1 MVRGAGTQTSDSIDA
16 KLSKDESVLNAGA
29 TKALR
34 AMLKKTGMTI
44 DEFNELHAP
53 KDAETKVVDG
63 VLHAALG
70 ADLGA
75 QSRIDELT
83 GVAKKTTPSA
93 MQSAKAFEQMP
104 TTRAATAA
112 DVNFGNGIK
121 PTTTP
126 TIGTPSAT
134 LVNDTTIP
142 VAKTG
147 FLKGVANNLGGS
159 MSLGTGIASEYAPK
173 VFDAGVQQAMQ
184 SGGLSKDAPSRL
196 FGGNQP
202 NDNGITNTVD
212 IASLRTPE
220 TQSKID
226 SMSKPPIASIAQPT
240 ATPDATAKV
249 GVVPAAQAMDAVNT
263 GMQSA
268 KLGELIP
275 DDKISTSRSTI
286 VGGSL
291 SPTDNGY
298 PTPFD
303 PKKLQSE
310 EVQQAMSNNTA
321 MVSQDLTGRGITK
334 GVGVGKNGSTLY
346 SDGGMANLATAPQ
359 VGAQPQKRLSE
370 EQVRQLYRELP
381 ADSFSAAGMG
391 GTTTQQRYDKQQLPE
406 NRLNIAPQVDPNAV
420 RNALIAQSK
429 QSGNVGD
436 KAIRDSAKEQLAAL
450 DANARNEQDNKYKM
464 ASLGQNAS
472 QFEQQQQAAMATAK
486 NAATKD
492 EREYQLKL
500 ADQNKPFDVSTD
512 TGQVDMDNKPI
523 MTRQTMVK
531 DKDGNFVPVKAK
543 QQESTVTQADIDK
556 KIANAVGLG
565 FSQKEAIEAL
575 KLDHPE
581 YFKGAK

>member
-16 KLSKDESVLNAGA
+16 KLSTGESVLNAGA
-29 TKALR
+29 TKALK
-34 AMLKKTGMTI
+34 ALLKKTGGMTI

-70 ADLGA
+70 VDLGA

-83 GVAKKTTPSA
+83 GVAKKTMPSA

-104 TTRAATAA
+104 PTRAATAA

-121 PTTTP
+121 PTTAP

-142 VAKTG
+142 VPKTG

-159 MSLGTGIASEYAPK
+159 MSLGTGLASEYAPK

-196 FGGNQP
+196 FGGNQVS
-202 NDNGITNTVD
+202 DNGVTNTVD

-220 TQSKID
+220 TQAKID
-226 SMSKPPIASIAQPT
+226 AMPKAPIASIAPPT
-240 ATPDATAKV
+240 AVTAPDATAKV
-249 GVVPAAQAMDAVNT
+249 APQVGANDGIVANSFNTAKATRDVITPDRLAPVATMASNTQAPS
-263 GMQSA
+263 Q
-268 KLGELIP
+268 
-275 DDKISTSRSTI
+275 
-286 VGGSL
+286 
-291 SPTDNGY
+291 
-298 PTPFD
+298 
-303 PKKLQSE
+303 E
-310 EVQQAMSNNTA
+310 EVKPV
-321 MVSQDLTGRGITK
+321 MVGQDLTGRGITK
-334 GVGVGKNGSTLY
+334 SEGVGKNGSTLY

-406 NRLNIAPQVDPNAV
+406 NRLNLAPQVDPNAQ
-420 RNALIAQSK
+420 RNALIAQTK
-429 QSGNVGD
+429 QSGNIGD
-436 KAIRDSAKEQLAAL
+436 KAIRDSANAQLAAL
-450 DANARNEQDNKYKM
+450 DANARSDQDNKYKM

-472 QFEQQQQAAMATAK
+472 QFEQQQQVAMATAK
-486 NAATKD
+486 NEANKYAN
-492 EREYQLKL
+492 EQALKE
-500 ADQNKPFDVSTD
+500 K
-512 TGQVDMDNKPI
+512 
-523 MTRQTMVK
+523 
-531 DKDGNFVPVKAK
+531 
-543 QQESTVTQADIDK
+543 E
-556 KIANAVGLG
+556 
-565 FSQKEAIEAL
+565 FSLKSEGGTTAIEKEDGTTEYRTTGRAGERKAYVNEAMTGL
-575 KLDHPE
+575 ETNPE
-581 YFKGAK
+581 YLGGVNKLMKERGMSQVEAEAAAKDAYRRHHLEIFNKGGK